1 MVDNNLCFMSAVE
14 MAAAIRAK
22 TVSPVEVIDAI
33 VERIEAENPRVNAFC
48 TVTFSAARDAARSAE
63 AALMRGELRGPLHG
77 VPFSIKD
84 VIFTKGVK
92 TTLGSYIYAN
102 HVPSED
108 APLVERLRAAGGI
121 FLGKTNTPEFGW
133 KAVTDNPLFG
143 VTRNPWRLDRTPGG
157 SSGGAGAAVAAGL
170 GPLAVGTDGGGSVRI
185 PSSCCGIFGLKP
197 SHGRIPTYPMSA
209 VRTLAHPGPMT
220 RTVRDAAL
228 MLNILKGPDE
238 RDRLSLPRDDI
249 DHIRN
254 LDTGIRGMRVGW
266 SPTLGY
272 AIVDPEVRTLTEK
285 AVKVFEDLGCHV
297 EEAHPWQEDPEP
309 IYQTLSRSGLSARLQ
324 ALLPEW
330 RSKMDP
336 GFVET
341 LEIGMGL
348 SASQVVHAAMKREEF
363 WQYVRRY
370 FERFDLLLTPTLAAP
385 PFAVGVNLPKEIAGH
400 PATRLGWI
408 RFTYPFNLT
417 GQPAATVPCGYSA
430 EGTPV
435 GLQIV
440 GRRFDDQS
448 VLRASAAFESA
459 CPWAHRRPS
468 R

>member
-1 MVDNNLCFMSAVE
+1 MTAVE
-14 MAAAIRAK
+14 MAAAIRTK
-22 TVSPVEVIDAI
+22 NVSPVEVVDA
-33 VERIEAENPRVNAFC
+33 VLKRIEAENPVLNAYC
-48 TVTFSAARDAARSAE
+48 TVTFDAAREAARSAE
-63 AALMRGELRGPLHG
+63 AALMRGELCGPLHG

-84 VIFTKGVK
+84 VIFTKGVR
-92 TTLGSYIYAN
+92 TTFGSNIYAN

-133 KAVTDNPLFG
+133 KAVTDNLLFG
-143 VTRNPWRLDRTPGG
+143 VTHNPWRLDRTPGG

-170 GPLAVGTDGGGSVRI
+170 GPLAVGTDGGGSIRI
-185 PSSCCGIFGLKP
+185 PSSCCGIYGLKP

-209 VRTLAHPGPMT
+209 VGTLAHPGPMT

-228 MLNILKGPDE
+228 MLNALKGPDE
-238 RDRLSLPRDDI
+238 RDRLSLPDDGVDYVGI
-249 DHIRN
+249 
-254 LDTGIRGMRVGW
+254 LDSGIRGMRIGW

-272 AIVDPEVRTLTEK
+272 AIVDPEVRALTES
-285 AVKVFEDLGCHV
+285 AAKVFEDLGCSV

-309 IYQTLSRSGLSARLQ
+309 IYQTLSWSGLGARLH

-336 GFVET
+336 GFTEA
-341 LEIGMGL
+341 LDIGMAL
-348 SASQVVHAAMKREEF
+348 SASQVVHASMKREEF
-363 WQYVRRY
+363 WLRVRRY
-370 FERFDLLLTPTLAAP
+370 FERFDLLLTPTIAVA
-385 PFAVGVNLPKEIAGH
+385 PFAVGVNYPKEIANH
-400 PATRLGWI
+400 PASRRSWM

-417 GQPAATVPCGYSA
+417 GQPAATVPCGWSA

-440 GRRFDDQS
+440 GRRYDDQC
-448 VLRASAAFESA
+448 VLRASAAFELA
-459 CPWAHRRPS
+459 RPWAHRRPS